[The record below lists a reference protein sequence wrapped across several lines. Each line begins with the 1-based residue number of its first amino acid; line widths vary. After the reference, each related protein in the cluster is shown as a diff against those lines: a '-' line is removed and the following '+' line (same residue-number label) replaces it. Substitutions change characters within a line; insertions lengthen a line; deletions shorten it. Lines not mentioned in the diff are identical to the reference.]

1 VPVILS
7 LLALALSPL
16 DQANAISIN
25 PVSYADSR
33 TEVTAPNGQFVYSD
47 TDRELLPVGDT
58 KKFDLETRA
67 TFGNQDGTATSDAA
81 YTFNSNPNKTT
92 YGGTY
97 KLDAAGT
104 LQSVALIGTEL
115 SFTLL
120 ESASY
125 SISASF
131 DGFFTPHEPSDS
143 AALMSVGLDRLDP
156 FGYLEL
162 ASAV

>member
-1 VPVILS
+1 MIC
-7 LLALALSPL
+7 
-16 DQANAISIN
+16 SIF
-25 PVSYADSR
+25 
-33 TEVTAPNGQFVYSD
+33 T
-47 TDRELLPVGDT
+47 
-58 KKFDLETRA
+58 
-67 TFGNQDGTATSDAA
+67 NQDGTATSDAT
-81 YTFNSNPNKTT
+81 YTLKSNPNKTT

-131 DGFFTPHEPSDS
+131 DGFLL
-143 AALMSVGLDRLDP
+143 LMNPPIPLL
-156 FGYLEL
+156 
-162 ASAV
+162 